1 MKLVPHKH
9 KSGHVAAKLL
19 RYIASETLF
28 WFHKSFSGKSYR
40 LRHEHTSV
48 GVPTSDI
55 LYNYVHAESSL
66 KTKAHILNGCIV
78 IIKLLISKFM
88 FL

>member
-28 WFHKSFSGKSYR
+28 
-40 LRHEHTSV
+40 
-48 GVPTSDI
+48 
-55 LYNYVHAESSL
+55 
-66 KTKAHILNGCIV
+66 
-78 IIKLLISKFM
+78 
-88 FL
+88 